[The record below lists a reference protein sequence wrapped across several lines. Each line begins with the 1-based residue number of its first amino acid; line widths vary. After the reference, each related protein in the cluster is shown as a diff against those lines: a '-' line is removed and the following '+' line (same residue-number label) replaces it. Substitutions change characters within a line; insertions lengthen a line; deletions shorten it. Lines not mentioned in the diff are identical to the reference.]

1 MPLDNRVLNMTPG
14 EQLLDVPMADIIE
27 RMGRAI
33 AQAQLAL
40 DQASIQTAVELGDS
54 RLRLHNA
61 GGAEITRSLLELGFL
76 PTFYQFVETTIDIS
90 VSLSIRVGEE
100 LHLGATATVSTTSMS
115 GTGATGTSTQVLPG
129 PTGPTGPSG
138 PAPTGPLPSGAAP
151 IGTQILSAAQSQQ
164 TATMFGLTLTADYTR
179 RYDFDTSASS
189 KVSTRM
195 LAVPAPPAFLQA
207 LRENFGIGAG

>member
-14 EQLLDVPMADIIE
+14 EALLDVPMADIIE

-33 AQAQLAL
+33 AQAQVAL
-40 DQASIQTAVELGDS
+40 DQASIQTAVELGDA
-54 RLRLHNA
+54 RLTLHNA

-76 PTFYQFVETTIDIS
+76 PTFYQFVETTIDIT

-100 LHLGATATVSTTSMS
+100 IHLGATATVGNTSTS
-115 GTGATGTSTQVLPG
+115 GTGATGTSTSLLPG
-129 PTGPTGPSG
+129 PTGPTGPT
-138 PAPTGPLPSGAAP
+138 PTGNLPPGAAP
-151 IGTQILSAAQSQQ
+151 IGTQILSAARSQQ
-164 TATMFGLTLTADYTR
+164 TATMFGLTITADYHR

-189 KVSTRM
+189 KVSTKM

-207 LRENFGIGAG
+207 LRENFGIGA